1 MTEHEQTPAEALE
14 AIRKSRAAVGEAVS
28 RNSRTYDLI
37 YSTIAG
43 LMVAGQA
50 MPMPVNILASAA
62 ACVAFGL
69 LARKWAQRTG
79 VFVSGV
85 SPKRARW
92 VAFGMG
98 AVFVVLMLA
107 SMYFGRT
114 DRAWLG
120 IPMGVVAFLLAGAG
134 TRLWGR
140 VFRAE
145 TRDLK

>member
-1 MTEHEQTPAEALE
+1 MIEHEQTPAEALE

-28 RNSRTYDLI
+28 QNSRTYDLI
-37 YSTIAG
+37 YSSIAG

-50 MPMPVNILASAA
+50 MPMPINILSSAG
-62 ACVAFGL
+62 ACVAFAL
-69 LARKWAQRTG
+69 LARKWAQKTG
-79 VFVSGV
+79 VFVNGMT
-85 SPKRARW
+85 PRRARW
-92 VAFGMG
+92 VAFGLG
-98 AVFVVLMLA
+98 GVFVVLMLA

-120 IPMGVVAFLLAGAG
+120 IPLGVVAFLLAGAG
-134 TRLWGR
+134 SRLWGR